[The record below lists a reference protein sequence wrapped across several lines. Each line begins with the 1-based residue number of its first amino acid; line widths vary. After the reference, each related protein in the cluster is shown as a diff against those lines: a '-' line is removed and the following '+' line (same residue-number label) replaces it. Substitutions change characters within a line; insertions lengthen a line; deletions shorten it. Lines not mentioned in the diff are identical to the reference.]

1 MKSFLAIAIVLGAA
15 VALGL
20 WFDLLGLRQK
30 PAPANFAEC
39 AAAGYPVAE
48 SYPRQC
54 RADGRTFVEDIGSPD
69 VSDLIR
75 VTAPLPDALI
85 GSPLL
90 VAGEA
95 RGNWYFEASFPVEL
109 HDAAGELLA
118 IAPAQAQGEWMTTE
132 FVPFELE
139 LDFQLPSTDTGMLIL
154 HKDNPSGLPEF
165 DASIS
170 IPVRFR

>member
-109 HDAAGELLA
+109 HDAAGGLLA
-118 IAPAQAQGEWMTTE
+118 IAPAPAQGGGVAPA
-132 FVPFELE
+132 FGPF
-139 LDFQLPSTDTGMLIL
+139 G
-154 HKDNPSGLPEF
+154 
-165 DASIS
+165 
-170 IPVRFR
+170 